1 MTNTKIASLESFLT
15 EMRTFLKHASHL
27 SPCFIRFIKE
37 ESLTMEDA
45 RQEWTRLP
53 ESLNLSQREK
63 LFTQAIEHLQTSTWK
78 KAKGRFNDT
87 ELDVLAKWMK
97 LETQALSI
105 VVDRVECKTTKLPTT
120 PASLRTQ

>member
-1 MTNTKIASLESFLT
+1 MNNTKIANLEFFLS
-15 EMRTFLKHASHL
+15 EMRVFIKHASHL
-27 SPCFIRFIKE
+27 SPRFIRFIKE

-78 KAKGRFNDT
+78 KAEGRFNDI

-97 LETQALSI
+97 LETRALSI
-105 VVDRVECKTTKLPTT
+105 VVDRVECKTSKLPGM
-120 PASLRTQ
+120 PARLRTQ